1 MSSGQNFS
9 ELLSALKAEGKDWV
23 EIRLKLLQLHVFEKT
38 AIVGSFLVYGIIII
52 NLLFFAF
59 LFAFVAS
66 GFFLGKWVNSVGGG
80 FAIICFFYMLIL
92 AVMLIF
98 RKKIFISLQNLLLK
112 ELNPESENEYEASV
126 TGEHES
132 SVNDEYES
140 TVPKEDN
147 HATEEINPA

>member
-1 MSSGQNFS
+1 MNSGQNFS

-59 LFAFVAS
+59 LFAFFA
-66 GFFLGKWVNSVGGG
+66 FAFLIGKWINSEGGG
-80 FAIICFFYMLIL
+80 FAIISFFYLLIL
-92 AVMLIF
+92 ALMLIF

-112 ELNPESENEYEASV
+112 DLNPESEEEYKSSDANEQESQV
-126 TGEHES
+126 SDEQES
-132 SVNDEYES
+132 SVS
-140 TVPKEDN
+140 KEDN